1 VNVPDGFHALDSN
14 LPKARC
20 DKLELVQFCSLL
32 DVIHDQSMRGKA
44 VTKDAELVLWQ
55 VSASR
60 MIVSATKMTFCSLQ
74 MKTFEVRP
82 DIATLK

>member
-1 VNVPDGFHALDSN
+1 
-14 LPKARC
+14 
-20 DKLELVQFCSLL
+20 
-32 DVIHDQSMRGKA
+32 MRGKA
-44 VTKDAELVLWQ
+44 VTKDAELVLRQ